1 MQSGSKGLNG
11 KFTAR
16 GLVRKK
22 GSELLA
28 HFSAVLTDQLEK
40 EGQETRKA
48 EEISVRVMEH
58 MREEFGGQN
67 VYFTKEA
74 RKEVEVK
81 AAAIY
86 DKWKA
91 GEPIEEL
98 AHEYDHSIQW
108 IYRLIA
114 DERARRRIE
123 NATAIENR
131 RAADHERWKREN

>member
-1 MQSGSKGLNG
+1 MRSDTIGMY
-11 KFTAR
+11 TTR

-28 HFSAVLTDQLEK
+28 HFSAVMTDQLK
-40 EGQETRKA
+40 HEGVEPRKA
-48 EEISVRVMEH
+48 EEISVRLMEH
-58 MREEFGGQN
+58 MRKEFGGQN

-74 RKEVEVK
+74 CKEVEVK

-86 DKWKA
+86 DKWQA

-114 DERARRRIE
+114 DERARRRAE
-123 NATAIENR
+123 RAAEDATR
-131 RAADHERWKREN
+131 RATEHERWKREN